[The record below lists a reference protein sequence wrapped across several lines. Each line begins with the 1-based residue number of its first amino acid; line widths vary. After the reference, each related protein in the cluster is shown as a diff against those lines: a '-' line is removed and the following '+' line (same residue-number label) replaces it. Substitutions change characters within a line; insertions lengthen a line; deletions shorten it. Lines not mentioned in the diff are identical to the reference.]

1 MTNLAGIRA
10 LARMKGT
17 VFVQHEPY
25 TEAYERAAEELDT
38 LVTHGEEI
46 GRGEVHEHG
55 DDGALPTS
63 HVVVWLAPLN
73 AGECGLYGVFKVRSD
88 HDAPYQAELFAIYD
102 GEQGRLGWRSRE
114 EARAWMRENH
124 PEYVEV

>member
-1 MTNLAGIRA
+1 
-10 LARMKGT
+10 MKGT
-17 VFVQHEPY
+17 VFVQHKPF

-38 LVTHGEEI
+38 LIMHGEEI
-46 GRGEVHEHG
+46 GRGEIHEHG
-55 DDGALPTS
+55 DDGALPAS

-88 HDAPYQAELFAIYD
+88 EDGPYQAELFAFYD
-102 GEQGRLGWRSRE
+102 GKQGRPGWQSRE
-114 EARAWMRENH
+114 EARAWMRENY